1 MYRTGIG
8 FDVHALAEDKLLI
21 IGGVQIP
28 HQKGLLGHSD
38 ADVLVH
44 AVMDAVL
51 GSLAL
56 GDIGQHFPDTDAEFK
71 GANSLELLS
80 HVNRLAEEKGFVCTN
95 LDSIIMAEKPKMAP
109 YLMKMRANL
118 ATALKIKT
126 EQVSIKATTT
136 ERLGLIGREEGIA
149 AQAIVLLNSITNRGE
164 ICHKLSWLWIRA
176 PPVPVPFCLMK
187 TEKLLPKQM
196 LHWPVIIPNPA
207 GLSRFRKKYGA
218 ASDKLSRRL

>member
-8 FDVHALAEDKLLI
+8 FDVHTVAEDRLLI

-28 HQKGLLGHSD
+28 HPKGLLGHSD

-51 GSLAL
+51 GALAL
-56 GDIGQHFPDTDAEFK
+56 GDIGQHFPDNDAEFE

-95 LDSIIMAEKPKMAP
+95 LDSIIIAEKPKMAP
-109 YLMKMRANL
+109 HLKEMRTNL
-118 ATALKIKT
+118 ASALKIKT

-136 ERLGLIGREEGIA
+136 ERLGPIGREEGIA
-149 AQAIVLLNSITNRGE
+149 AQAIVLLNSIT
-164 ICHKLSWLWIRA
+164 
-176 PPVPVPFCLMK
+176 
-187 TEKLLPKQM
+187 
-196 LHWPVIIPNPA
+196 
-207 GLSRFRKKYGA
+207 
-218 ASDKLSRRL
+218 

>member
-8 FDVHALAEDKLLI
+8 FDVHTLAEDRLLI

-28 HQKGLLGHSD
+28 HPKGLLGHSD

-51 GSLAL
+51 GALAL
-56 GDIGQHFPDTDAEFK
+56 GDIGQHFTDTDAELK
-71 GANSLELLS
+71 GANSLKLLS
-80 HVNRLAEEKGFVCTN
+80 HVQGLAEEKGYICTN

-109 YLMKMRANL
+109 HLIEMRTNL
-118 ATALKIKT
+118 ASALKIKM

-149 AQAIVLLNSITNRGE
+149 AQAIVLLNSIT
-164 ICHKLSWLWIRA
+164 
-176 PPVPVPFCLMK
+176 
-187 TEKLLPKQM
+187 
-196 LHWPVIIPNPA
+196 
-207 GLSRFRKKYGA
+207 
-218 ASDKLSRRL
+218 

>member
-28 HQKGLLGHSD
+28 YQKGLLGHSD

-51 GSLAL
+51 GALAL

-71 GANSLELLS
+71 GANSMELLR
-80 HVNRLAEEKGFVCTN
+80 HVQDLAEEKGFVCTN

-109 YLMKMRANL
+109 YLMEMKTNL
-118 ATALKIKT
+118 ASALKIKT

-136 ERLGLIGREEGIA
+136 ERLGVIGREEGIA
-149 AQAIVLLNSITNRGE
+149 AQAIVLLNSMT
-164 ICHKLSWLWIRA
+164 
-176 PPVPVPFCLMK
+176 
-187 TEKLLPKQM
+187 
-196 LHWPVIIPNPA
+196 
-207 GLSRFRKKYGA
+207 
-218 ASDKLSRRL
+218 